1 MPTSYRV
8 TKKVT
13 ATPVDRQPLLTSH
26 GREQHELVIIS
37 GMSGAGK
44 ASALKTFEDL
54 GYYCVDNLPVGLISN
69 FADLVL
75 DSAEILRAALVVDI
89 REGARLDK
97 LPQVLASLRR
107 LLKTTVI
114 FLEAEEDALV
124 RRYSETRRPHPLG
137 RQRSVKAS
145 LASERRRLQPLKA
158 LADVVI
164 DTTKFNVHE
173 LRTSLTERFQ
183 TGNRDKNILIS
194 CVSFGYREGVPD
206 DADLVVDT
214 TKFNVHELRALLT
227 ERFHAGNRD
236 KNILISCVSFGYRE
250 GVPEDA
256 DLVFDVRFLPNPHF
270 IPKFRPHTG
279 QHPEVAKYIRSFP
292 QTKEFIRRISEL
304 LVYLIPHYIV
314 EGKSY
319 LTIAFGCTGGK
330 HRSVMIAEDVQK
342 RLVKAGYNVK
352 VVHRDSPVAT

>member
-1 MPTSYRV
+1 MSGL
-8 TKKVT
+8 KKK
-13 ATPVDRQPLLTSH
+13 AIRPPKSRD
-26 GREQHELVIIS
+26 QHELVIVS

-75 DSAEILRAALVVDI
+75 DSLEIQRAALVVDI

-97 LPQVLASLRR
+97 LPQVLGSLRR
-107 LLKTTVI
+107 LLKTTVV
-114 FLEAEEDALV
+114 FLEADTDVLV

-137 RQRSVKAS
+137 RDVSVRSS
-145 LASERRRLQPLKA
+145 LTAERRRLQPLRA

-164 DTTKFNVHE
+164 DTTRFNVHE
-173 LRTSLTERFQ
+173 LRGQLTERFQ
-183 TGNRDKNILIS
+183 GGNRDKNL
-194 CVSFGYREGVPD
+194 
-206 DADLVVDT
+206 
-214 TKFNVHELRALLT
+214 
-227 ERFHAGNRD
+227 
-236 KNILISCVSFGYRE
+236 LISCVSFGYRE

-270 IPKFRPHTG
+270 IPKFRSLTG
-279 QHPEVAKYIRSFP
+279 RHPEVAKYIRSFP
-292 QTKEFIRRISEL
+292 QTREFIQRISEL
-304 LVYLIPHYIV
+304 LIYLIPHYIR

-330 HRSVMIAEDVQK
+330 HRSVMIAEDVKK
-342 RLVKAGYNVK
+342 RLAKAGYNVK
-352 VVHRDSPVAT
+352 VVHRDSPVAS